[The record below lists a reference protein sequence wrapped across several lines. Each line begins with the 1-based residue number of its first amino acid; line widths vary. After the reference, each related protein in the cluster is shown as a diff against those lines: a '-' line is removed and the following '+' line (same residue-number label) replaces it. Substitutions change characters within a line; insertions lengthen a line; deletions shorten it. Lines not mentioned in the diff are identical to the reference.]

1 MVVLHTLT
9 ASLLVFTTTALAMD
23 CMKYPFISACRGVVS
38 LSPDHSRQIVAK
50 RGYWMDNDGHLLTND
65 EGHLIS
71 GFPIKR
77 SNDDSQ
83 DDPSQSTADLIT
95 LFSQILRKQ
104 PNMKRSS
111 RGSRGGPTLFSNV
124 LRRLTD
130 FEGNKKNGG
139 LDMAAA
145 I

>member
-1 MVVLHTLT
+1 MVVLHTLS

-50 RGYWMDNDGHLLTND
+50 RGYWMDNDGHL
-65 EGHLIS
+65 IS
-71 GFPIKR
+71 GYPIKR